1 MIRFTSFAI
10 AAPLALA
17 LSGGLAGNAHAQSQ
31 AELAAQANEEGKQLM
46 YADKYAEAAKKF
58 QEAVA
63 RVPEAK
69 YFVNLCTAR
78 LQEGKLDEAL
88 TACNAVDLN
97 NPTPDQ
103 KDRTGKLVERIHQE
117 ADKQHLAL
125 HPGGGGGGNTNL
137 GPTNPN
143 PSNPNPTNPTN
154 PTNPN
159 APIYTPTVGRPLDTN
174 LAAEARPDHR
184 YTWTAGIDFFGGGG
198 RIGQSD
204 FYGSAAGG
212 FRVKGD
218 VMLDPVRRIGIQG
231 YLQFQR
237 FSQGR
242 DQDFGAMNLDVG
254 DIGLAM
260 YKHFCL
266 GGTSRACLTPLAGI
280 QLAMMGP
287 VDPDAGE
294 QLFNYAAGGGRFEL
308 AFTYAFGRRYEHALS
323 LLGGVNVYSPVFSGP
338 SPNDPSGELTASERG
353 LDAWGAAGYLGIGY
367 TYRFNTP
374 VGATPFIILE

>member
-17 LSGGLAGNAHAQSQ
+17 LSGGLAGTAHAQSQ

-46 YADKYAEAAKKF
+46 YADKFGEAAKKF

-103 KDRTGKLVERIHQE
+103 KDRAGKLIERIRQE

-137 GPTNPN
+137 AQNNPPTPN
-143 PSNPNPTNPTN
+143 
-154 PTNPN
+154 NPN
-159 APIYTPTVGRPLDTN
+159 APTYTPTVGKPLDTN
-174 LAAEARPDHR
+174 LVAEGRPDHR
-184 YTWTAGIDFFGGGG
+184 YTWTFGVDLFGGGG
-198 RIGQSD
+198 RIGQAD
-204 FYGSAAGG
+204 FYGSAAAG
-212 FRVKGD
+212 FRLKGD
-218 VMLDPVRRIGIQG
+218 VMLDQVHKVGAQG
-231 YLQFQR
+231 YLQYQR
-237 FSQGR
+237 FSQG
-242 DQDFGAMNLDVG
+242 QNQAFGAESLDVA
-254 DIGLAM
+254 DIGFAG

-266 GGTSRACLTPLAGI
+266 GGTPRACLTPLAGL
-280 QLAMMGP
+280 QLALMGP
-287 VDPDAGE
+287 VDDMDAEGS
-294 QLFNYAAGGGRFEL
+294 QLFNYAALGGRFEL
-308 AFTYAFGRRYEHALS
+308 AFTYAFGQRYEHALS
-323 LLGGVNVYSPVFSGP
+323 VLGGVNVYTPVFSGP
-338 SPNDPSGELTASERG
+338 SAGDPSGELTAGERG
-353 LDAWGAAGYLGIGY
+353 LDTWGAAGYLGIGY

-374 VGATPFIILE
+374 VGSTPFIILE

>member
-10 AAPLALA
+10 AAPLVFA
-17 LSGGLAGNAHAQSQ
+17 LSGGLAGSAHAQSQ
-31 AELAAQANEEGKQLM
+31 AELAAKANEEGKELM
-46 YADKYAEAAKKF
+46 YADKFAEAAKKF

-97 NPTPDQ
+97 NPSPDQ
-103 KDRTGKLVERIHQE
+103 KDRAGKLVERIRQE

-137 GPTNPN
+137 PQNNNPN
-143 PSNPNPTNPTN
+143 PNNPN
-154 PTNPN
+154 NPN
-159 APIYTPTVGRPLDTN
+159 APIYTPTVGKPLATN
-174 LAAEARPDHR
+174 LVTEGRPDHR
-184 YTWTAGIDFFGGGG
+184 YTWTFGVDLFGGGG
-198 RIGQSD
+198 RIGQAD
-204 FYGSAAGG
+204 FYGSAAAG
-212 FRVKGD
+212 FRLKGD
-218 VMLDPVRRIGIQG
+218 VMLDQVNKIGAQG
-231 YLQFQR
+231 YLQFQK

-242 DQDFGAMNLDVG
+242 DQAFGAESLDVFDVG
-254 DIGLAM
+254 VAA

-266 GGTSRACLTPLAGI
+266 GGTPRACLTPLAGL
-280 QLAMMGP
+280 QLAFMGP
-287 VDPDAGE
+287 VDDMDVEGN
-294 QLFNYAAGGGRFEL
+294 QLLNYAAVGGRFEL

-323 LLGGVNVYSPVFSGP
+323 VLGGVNVYTPVFSGP
-338 SPNDPSGELTASERG
+338 SADDPTALTASERG
-353 LDAWGAAGYLGIGY
+353 LDTWGAAGYLGIGY

-374 VGATPFIILE
+374 IGSTPFIILE

>member
-10 AAPLALA
+10 AALLALA
-17 LSGGLAGNAHAQSQ
+17 LSGGLAGSAHAQSQ

-97 NPTPDQ
+97 NPSPDQ
-103 KDRTGKLVERIHQE
+103 KDRAGKLIERIHQE

-137 GPTNPN
+137 Q
-143 PSNPNPTNPTN
+143 SNPNPTNPTH
-154 PTNPN
+154 PANPN
-159 APIYTPTVGRPLDTN
+159 APTYTPTVGKPLDTN

-184 YTWTAGIDFFGGGG
+184 YTWTFGVDLFGGGG
-198 RIGQSD
+198 RIGVSD
-204 FYGSAAGG
+204 FYGSAAFGL
-212 FRVKGD
+212 RLKGD
-218 VMLDPVRRIGIQG
+218 VMLDPVRRIGAQG
-231 YLQFQR
+231 YFQAQR

-242 DQDFGAMNLDVG
+242 EQEFGTWNLDVA
-254 DIGLAM
+254 DVGLAV

-266 GGTSRACLTPLAGI
+266 GGTPRACLTPLAGLH
-280 QLAMMGP
+280 LAFMGP
-287 VDPDAGE
+287 VDPMDPDGE

-308 AFTYAFGRRYEHALS
+308 AFTYAFGRRYEHAFS
-323 LLGGVNVYSPVFSGP
+323 LLGGANVYTPVFSGP
-338 SPNDPSGELTASERG
+338 SANDPSGELSPAEAG
-353 LDAWGAAGYLGIGY
+353 LDTWGAAGYIGLGY

-374 VGATPFIILE
+374 VGSTPFIILE

>member
-1 MIRFTSFAI
+1 MTRFSSFAI

-17 LSGGLAGNAHAQSQ
+17 LSGGLVGSARAQSQ

-103 KDRTGKLVERIHQE
+103 KDRAAKLIERINQE
-117 ADKQHLAL
+117 ANKQHLAL
-125 HPGGGGGGNTNL
+125 HPGGGGGGN
-137 GPTNPN
+137 PN
-143 PSNPNPTNPTN
+143 VGQPSNPNP
-154 PTNPN
+154 NPN
-159 APIYTPTVGRPLDTN
+159 NPPTYTPTVGRPLDTN
-174 LAAEARPDHR
+174 LVTEGRPDHR
-184 YTWTAGIDFFGGGG
+184 YTWTFGVDLFGGGG
-198 RIGQSD
+198 RIGQAD
-204 FYGSAAGG
+204 FYGSAAAGL
-212 FRVKGD
+212 RLKGD
-218 VMLDPVRRIGIQG
+218 YMLDPVHRIGAQA
-231 YLQFQR
+231 YLQYQR

-242 DQDFGAMNLDVG
+242 NQTLGAESLDVVDFG
-254 DIGLAM
+254 LAA
-260 YKHFCL
+260 YKHICL
-266 GGTSRACLTPLAGI
+266 GGTPRACLTPLAGL
-280 QLAMMGP
+280 QLALMGP
-287 VDPDAGE
+287 VDDMDASGS
-294 QLFNYAAGGGRFEL
+294 QLFNYAALGGRFEL
-308 AFTYAFGRRYEHALS
+308 AFTYAFGQRFEHALS
-323 LLGGVNVYSPVFSGP
+323 VLGGVNVYTPVFSGP
-338 SPNDPSGELTASERG
+338 SAGDPSGELTASERG

-374 VGATPFIILE
+374 VGSTPFIILE

>member
-17 LSGGLAGNAHAQSQ
+17 LSGGLAGSARAQSQ
-31 AELAAQANEEGKQLM
+31 ADLAAKANEEGKELM

-103 KDRTGKLVERIHQE
+103 KDRAAKLTERIHQE

-125 HPGGGGGGNTNL
+125 HPGGGGGGNPNV
-137 GPTNPN
+137 GQPNNPNN
-143 PSNPNPTNPTN
+143 PSNPNNPPT
-154 PTNPN
+154 
-159 APIYTPTVGRPLDTN
+159 YTPTVGKPLETN
-174 LAAEARPDHR
+174 LAAEGRPDNR
-184 YTWTAGIDFFGGGG
+184 YTWTFGIDVFGGGG
-198 RIGQSD
+198 RIGQPD
-204 FYGSAAGG
+204 FYGSTAGG
-212 FRVKGD
+212 FRFKGD
-218 VMLDPVRRIGIQG
+218 YLLDPVHRIGAQA
-231 YLQFQR
+231 YLQYQR
-237 FSQGR
+237 FSQGQNQTLGAESL
-242 DQDFGAMNLDVG
+242 DVVDFGFA
-254 DIGLAM
+254 A

-266 GGTSRACLTPLAGI
+266 GATPRACLTPLAGI
-280 QLAMMGP
+280 QLALMGP
-287 VDPDAGE
+287 VDDMDASGS
-294 QLFNYAAGGGRFEL
+294 QLFNYAALGGRFEL

-323 LLGGVNVYSPVFSGP
+323 VLGGLNVYTPVFSGP
-338 SPNDPSGELTASERG
+338 SAGDPSGELTATERG
-353 LDAWGAAGYLGIGY
+353 LDTWGAAGYFGLGY

-374 VGATPFIILE
+374 VGSSPFIILE

>member
-1 MIRFTSFAI
+1 MTRFTSFAI

-17 LSGGLAGNAHAQSQ
+17 LSGGLAGTARAQSQ
-31 AELAAQANEEGKQLM
+31 AELAAKANDEGKQLM
-46 YADKYAEAAKKF
+46 YEDKAAEAAKKF

-69 YFVNLCTAR
+69 YFVNLCTAQ
-78 LQEGKLDEAL
+78 LQVGKLDEAL
-88 TACNAVDLN
+88 TACQAVDLN
-97 NPTPDQ
+97 NPSADQ
-103 KDRTGKLVERIHQE
+103 KDRAAKLIERIHQE

-137 GPTNPN
+137 GQPNPNPN
-143 PSNPNPTNPTN
+143 PSNPGPPT
-154 PTNPN
+154 
-159 APIYTPTVGRPLDTN
+159 YTPTVGRPLDTN
-174 LAAEARPDHR
+174 LVTEGRPDHR
-184 YTWTAGIDFFGGGG
+184 YTWTFGIDFFGGGG
-198 RIGQSD
+198 RIGQPD

-212 FRVKGD
+212 FRLKGD
-218 VMLDPVRRIGIQG
+218 VMLDQVNKIGAQG

-237 FSQGR
+237 FNQG
-242 DQDFGAMNLDVG
+242 QNQAQTVGVESLDIA
-254 DIGLAM
+254 DIGIAV

-266 GGTSRACLTPLAGI
+266 GGTPRACITPLAGI
-280 QLAMMGP
+280 QLALMGP
-287 VDPDAGE
+287 VDDMDADGN

-323 LLGGVNVYSPVFSGP
+323 VLGGVNVYTPVFSGP
-338 SPNDPSGELTASERG
+338 SADDPSGALTASERG

>member
-97 NPTPDQ
+97 NPSPDQ
-103 KDRTGKLVERIHQE
+103 KERAGKLVERIHQE

-125 HPGGGGGGNTNL
+125 HQGGGGGGNTNL
-137 GPTNPN
+137 QNT
-143 PSNPNPTNPTN
+143 PNPTSPTI

-159 APIYTPTVGRPLDTN
+159 APIYTPTVGKPLDTN
-174 LAAEARPDHR
+174 LASEGRPDHR
-184 YTWTAGIDFFGGGG
+184 YTWTFGVDGFGGAG
-198 RIGQSD
+198 RVGASD
-204 FYGSAAGG
+204 FYGSAAIGL
-212 FRVKGD
+212 RLKGD
-218 VMLDPVRRIGIQG
+218 VMLDPVRRIGAEA
-231 YLQFQR
+231 YFQFQR

-242 DQDFGAMNLDVG
+242 NQARGTPSLDIGDVG
-254 DIGLAM
+254 FAA

-266 GGTSRACLTPLAGI
+266 GGTPRACLTPLAGI
-280 QLAMMGP
+280 QLAFMGP
-287 VDPDAGE
+287 VDDLDADGE
-294 QLFNYAAGGGRFEL
+294 QLFNYAAAGGRFEL

-323 LLGGVNVYSPVFSGP
+323 VMGGANVYSPVFSGP
-338 SPNDPSGELTASERG
+338 SNDDPSGALTAAQAG
-353 LDAWGAAGYLGIGY
+353 LDTWGAAAYLGFGY

>member
-17 LSGGLAGNAHAQSQ
+17 LSGGLVGSAHAQSQ

-103 KDRTGKLVERIHQE
+103 KDRAGKLTERIHQE

-125 HPGGGGGGNTNL
+125 HPGGGGGGNPNV
-137 GPTNPN
+137 GQPTTPNPN
-143 PSNPNPTNPTN
+143 NPSAPT
-154 PTNPN
+154 
-159 APIYTPTVGRPLDTN
+159 YTPTVGRPLDTN
-174 LAAEARPDHR
+174 LVTEGRPDHR
-184 YTWTAGIDFFGGGG
+184 YTWTFGLDLYGGGG
-198 RIGQSD
+198 RIGQAD
-204 FYGSAAGG
+204 FYGSTAAGIR
-212 FRVKGD
+212 FKGD
-218 VMLDPVRRIGIQG
+218 FLLDPVHRIGTQA
-231 YLQFQR
+231 YFQFSR
-237 FSQGR
+237 FSQG
-242 DQDFGAMNLDVG
+242 QNQAFGAESLDVG
-254 DIGLAM
+254 DLGLAV
-260 YKHFCL
+260 YKHVCL
-266 GGTSRACLTPLAGI
+266 GGTPRACLTPLAGI
-280 QLAMMGP
+280 HLALMGP
-287 VDPDAGE
+287 VDDMDADGA

-308 AFTYAFGRRYEHALS
+308 AFTYAFGQRYEHALS
-323 LLGGVNVYSPVFSGP
+323 VLGGVNVYTPVFSGP
-338 SPNDPSGELTASERG
+338 SRGDPSGELTAAERG
-353 LDAWGAAGYLGIGY
+353 LDTWGAAGYLGIGY

-374 VGATPFIILE
+374 LGSTPFIILE

>member
-10 AAPLALA
+10 AAPLAFA
-17 LSGGLAGNAHAQSQ
+17 LSGGLAGSARAQSQ
-31 AELAAQANEEGKQLM
+31 AELAARANEEGKELM

-103 KDRTGKLVERIHQE
+103 KDRAAKLIARINDE
-117 ADKQHLAL
+117 ASKQHLAL

-137 GPTNPN
+137 GPSNNPSPPN
-143 PSNPNPTNPTN
+143 PDPNANTPNPPT
-154 PTNPN
+154 
-159 APIYTPTVGRPLDTN
+159 YTPTVGRPLDAN
-174 LAAEARPDHR
+174 LVTEGRPDHR
-184 YTWTAGIDFFGGGG
+184 YTWTFGVDVFGGGG
-198 RIGQSD
+198 RIGQPD
-204 FYGSAAGG
+204 YYGSAAGG
-212 FRVKGD
+212 LRIKGD
-218 VMLDPVRRIGIQG
+218 YLIDPVQRIGTQA
-231 YLQFQR
+231 YLQVQR

-242 DQDFGAMNLDVG
+242 NQMLGAESLDVVDFGVA
-254 DIGLAM
+254 A

-266 GGTSRACLTPLAGI
+266 GGTPRACLTPLAGI
-280 QLAMMGP
+280 QLALMGP
-287 VDPDAGE
+287 VTDLDADGS
-294 QLFNYAAGGGRFEL
+294 QLFNYAAAGGRFEL

-323 LLGGVNVYSPVFSGP
+323 VLGGVNVYTPVFAGP
-338 SPNDPSGELTASERG
+338 SVDDPSGDLSAAERG
-353 LDAWGAAGYLGIGY
+353 LDTWGAAGYLGIGY

-374 VGATPFIILE
+374 IGSTPFIILE